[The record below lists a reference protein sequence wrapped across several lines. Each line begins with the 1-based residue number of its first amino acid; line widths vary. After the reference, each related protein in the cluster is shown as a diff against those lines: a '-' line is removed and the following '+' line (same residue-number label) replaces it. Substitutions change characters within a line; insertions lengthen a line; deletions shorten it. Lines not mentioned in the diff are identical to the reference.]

1 MRAPTLPEN
10 APFDKGYRAWLNGY
24 FAGLVSTGKDFDLTI
39 EDQAST
45 VSTQNPESSSGPSES
60 ADSIDLDEAAWHDM
74 SLSLDERM
82 ALVEDTAPLHH
93 RLMAAMAQQD
103 CGQCGYDCKGYSGAL
118 ATGEESDP
126 GLCVPGSKKTRKKVK
141 ALLSEGSASDT
152 GEVAPPSEEPLVG
165 YAKDKPYLAT
175 MKSVHQLNGSGS
187 PKDTVHAVIDI
198 KDSGLAYEPGDS
210 LGVYARNNPGLVTGI
225 LSALELN
232 AKTSIELQH
241 TTYSVDDA
249 LTTAL
254 DITCPSDEALELLA
268 DASTDEAERESLN
281 RIAEESLDDSPLDLY
296 DILNRHKSARPD
308 PIHLLTSLNTL
319 RPRLYSISSS
329 CKNTPDEV
337 HLTVAAVRYQAEG
350 RDRQG
355 VASTFISDRAAGK
368 SVPIYFQKAHNFA
381 LPEDSLVPIVMI
393 GPGTGIA
400 PFRAFLQER
409 HQQGAE
415 GNSWLFFGNPHEE
428 TDFLYREEFEAFLNE
443 GVLSKLT
450 TAFSRDSENKVYVQD
465 RIVEQAEPLWAW
477 IQSGTHIYVCGDA
490 THMAAAVHE
499 ALTHVIEKGSGCKKT
514 EASGY
519 LANLSKEGRY
529 QRDIY

>member
-24 FAGLVSTGKDFDLTI
+24 FAGLVSTGEDFDLTI
-39 EDQAST
+39 EDQTST
-45 VSTQNPESSSGPSES
+45 VSTQDSSSSSRPSES
-60 ADSIDLDEAAWHDM
+60 ADSVDLDEAAWHDM
-74 SLSLDERM
+74 SLPLEERM
-82 ALVEDTAPLHH
+82 ALVEDEAPLHH

-118 ATGEESDP
+118 ANGEESDP
-126 GLCVPGSKKTRKKVK
+126 GLCVPGSAKTRKKVK
-141 ALLSEGSASDT
+141 ALLSEGSAPDT
-152 GEVAPPSEEPLVG
+152 GEAAPAVETPSVG

-187 PKDTVHAVIDI
+187 PKDTVHAVIGI
-198 KDSGLAYEPGDS
+198 KDSGLEYKPGDS
-210 LGVYARNNPGLVTGI
+210 LGVYARNNPGLVTGV
-225 LSALELN
+225 LSALGLN
-232 AKTSIELQH
+232 AKTSIELQR
-241 TTYSVDDA
+241 TAYTVDDA
-249 LTTAL
+249 LTTVL

-268 DASTDEAERESLN
+268 GAATDEAERESLN
-281 RIAEESLDDSPLDLY
+281 RIADESLDDSPLDLY

-308 PIHLLTSLNTL
+308 PIELLTNLNTL

-329 CKNTPDEV
+329 CKCTPDEV

-355 VASTFISDRAAGK
+355 VASTFISDRATGK

-381 LPEDSLVPIVMI
+381 LPEDNHVPIVMI

-409 HQQGAE
+409 QQRGAE
-415 GNSWLFFGNPHEE
+415 GGSWLFFGNPHET
-428 TDFLYREEFEAFLNE
+428 TDFLYRDEFEAFADQ
-443 GVLSKLT
+443 GVLTKMT
-450 TAFSRDSENKVYVQD
+450 TAFSRDSDRKVYVQD
-465 RIVEQAEPLWAW
+465 RIVEQAGELWDW
-477 IQSGTHIYVCGDA
+477 IQSGAHIYVCGDA

-499 ALTHVIEKGSGCKKT
+499 ALTHVIEKESGCKKT
-514 EASGY
+514 EASDY
-519 LANLSKEGRY
+519 LANLSREGRY